1 MHAIPSRPIA
11 PPCRTRTRSFLRSS
25 GLPGA
30 LLLRSLV
37 QLGALVALAP
47 IIQPLAAQAAT
58 VGRITGR
65 VVDAASGSGLPDV
78 ALHVAG
84 SDIGATTGVDGRF
97 TLVSVPAGT
106 VGIQA
111 RRIGYAAKTVTGIQV
126 GAGRTV
132 EQSISL
138 TAATVQLEAVTVSAT
153 TERGSV
159 SDALDR
165 QRTAAGVVSSV
176 TAEQI
181 SRSPDGDAAQAVK
194 RVSGVTVQDGK
205 YVFVRGLG
213 ERYTTSSLNGA
224 RVPSPEPERR
234 VVPLDMFP
242 AGLLQ
247 TITTSKTFTPDLQ
260 GDFSGAL
267 VDIRTREF
275 PGARSGAFQIGS
287 GYAGGATGRNLP
299 LAPMSGRMRFADI
312 GTGRDLPAIFR
323 RVGNM
328 QAIQLNQNDK
338 NLLVGS
344 LRNEWTPA
352 TKSGSPLLNA
362 SASIGGNDPIL
373 FGHRVGY
380 LFSGSYSSG
389 TDIKDGQVRALADRG
404 TTSGSTIEMDR
415 FVGTSTSQSVL
426 WGGLANLST
435 LVGESSRLSFNGMY
449 NRSADNDARIE
460 VGEFTADATPVQ
472 ITRMQYT
479 QRGVYSA
486 QLAGEHQVTSGQ
498 KLEWSATASGVRRYE
513 PDKSAFVQV
522 IEKNAAGED
531 VLRWQ
536 GGGSG
541 GAVRTFS
548 DLNENSH
555 EYQAKY
561 SIDFGPAGAATTVK
575 VGGLY
580 RATGRDARSLSYNI
594 SSIRLTDEQRELP
607 LEQIFDGRFTA
618 QGQSVFDIGPL
629 SQGGSYVARDR
640 LGAGFLMAQVPLAGR
655 LRLVGGVRYE
665 GDHLDVDAASTLGS
679 PVSTSKLWND
689 WLPSL
694 AATLRLTEAQQLR
707 LSASRTLARPEYR
720 ELSPI
725 ISRDVIGGENVQGD
739 ENLQRTNVTNLDL
752 RWEMYPASEEAVSLA
767 LFAKHFTNPIER
779 VFGSGSGGTSYVFFT
794 NAQAA
799 NNYGLE
805 LELRK
810 RLGAFGSLL
819 EPLSAFANATLMK
832 SEIQLAPNTA
842 ASATNLNRRMVGQAP
857 YVLNSGL
864 TYASR
869 SGGTSATVLFNRVG
883 ERIAAAGASPLPDVV
898 ERSRNVVDFSV
909 RSLLLNGTTL
919 RFDLKNLLDAPYETV
934 QGTVVRERY
943 HAGRI
948 VSLGLQL
955 NR

>member
-1 MHAIPSRPIA
+1 MTRRRHAQRHGRARFSLDVL
-11 PPCRTRTRSFLRSS
+11 T
-25 GLPGA
+25 GLGLS
-30 LLLRSLV
+30 LLLTFPAAS
-37 QLGALVALAP
+37 A
-47 IIQPLAAQAAT
+47 AAQNAVSA
-58 VGRITGR
+58 GRITGR
-65 VVDAASGSGLPDV
+65 VIDASSGAGLSDV
-78 ALHVAG
+78 TLRVINAT
-84 SDIGATTGVDGRF
+84 IGAVSGVDGRF
-97 TLVSVPAGT
+97 TITNVPAGT
-106 VGIQA
+106 ASILA
-111 RRIGYAAKTVTGIQV
+111 RRLGFVAKTVTGIQV
-126 GAGRTV
+126 EGGRTI
-132 EQSISL
+132 EQNIAL
-138 TAATVQLEAVTVSAT
+138 TASTVQLEAVTVSAT
-153 TERGSV
+153 SERGSV

-165 QRTAAGVVSSV
+165 QRTATGVVNTV

-234 VVPLDMFP
+234 VVPFDMFP

-275 PGARSGAFQIGS
+275 PTTRRGAFQIGS
-287 GYAGGATGRNLP
+287 GYTSGATGSQLP
-299 LAPMSGRMRFADI
+299 VAPMAGGMRFANV
-312 GTGRDLPAIFR
+312 GSERDLPAIFR

-328 QAIQLNQNDK
+328 QTIPLNQNDK
-338 NLLVGS
+338 NLLIGS
-344 LRNEWTPA
+344 FRNAWTP
-352 TKSGSPLLNA
+352 SRGIGRPLLST

-373 FGHRVGY
+373 FGHRFGY

-404 TTSGSTIEMDR
+404 TTAGSTVEMDR
-415 FVGTSTSQSVL
+415 FVGTTTSQSVL
-426 WGGLANLST
+426 WGGLTNLST

-449 NRSADNDARIE
+449 NRSADNEARVE

-479 QRGVYSA
+479 ERGVYSG
-486 QLAGEHQVTSGQ
+486 QLAGEHQVTSAQ
-498 KLEWSATASGVRRYE
+498 KLEWSATASGVRRFE

-522 IEKNAAGED
+522 IEKNATGED

-548 DLNENSH
+548 ELNENSH

-561 SIDFGPAGAATTVK
+561 AVDLGPASAPTTVRI
-575 VGGLY
+575 GGLY
-580 RATGRDARSLSYNI
+580 RATGRDAQSLSYNI
-594 SSIRLTDEQRELP
+594 SSIRLTDAQRELP
-607 LEQIFDGRFTA
+607 LEQIFDGRFTQ

-629 SQGGSYVARDR
+629 SQGGSYVATDR
-640 LGAGFLMAQVPLAGR
+640 LRAAFLMAEVPLGDR
-655 LRLVGGVRYE
+655 LRMVGGVRYE
-665 GDHLDVDAASTLGS
+665 SDRLNVGAASTLGS
-679 PVSTSKLWND
+679 PVATSKLWND

-694 AATLRLTEAQQLR
+694 AATLKLTDVQQLR

-752 RWEMYPASEEAVSLA
+752 RWEMYPAEGETMSLA
-767 LFAKHFTNPIER
+767 VFAKRFTSPIER
-779 VFGSGSGGTSYVFFT
+779 VFGSGSGGTSFVFFT
-794 NAQAA
+794 NARAA
-799 NNYGLE
+799 DNYGVE

-810 RLGAFGSLL
+810 GLGMLDAFLA
-819 EPLSAFANATLMK
+819 PLSIFANATLMR
-832 SEIQLAPNTA
+832 SRIELAPNTV
-842 ASATNLNRRMVGQAP
+842 ASATNLSRRMVGQAP
-857 YVLNSGL
+857 YVLNTGL
-864 TYASR
+864 TYS
-869 SGGTSATVLFNRVG
+869 SPGHGTSATLLFNRVG

-898 ERSRNVVDFSV
+898 DLPRNVLDLSL
-909 RSLLLNGTTL
+909 RSALLGGTTVRVDL
-919 RFDLKNLLDAPYETV
+919 RNLLDSPYQTR
-934 QGTVVRERY
+934 QGTVVREYYR
-943 HAGRI
+943 AGRV

-955 NR
+955 TR

>member
-1 MHAIPSRPIA
+1 MRPSIRRCLPSRRERVGIFIRLFA
-11 PPCRTRTRSFLRSS
+11 SL
-25 GLPGA
+25 A
-30 LLLRSLV
+30 LT
-37 QLGALVALAP
+37 ALVASP
-47 IIQPLAAQAAT
+47 IQHLGAQESAA
-58 VGRITGR
+58 VGRVTGR
-65 VVDAASGSGLPDV
+65 VVDAASGVGLTDV
-78 ALHVAG
+78 TIRVAG
-84 SDIGATTGVDGRF
+84 TNVGTTSGVNGQF
-97 TLVSVPAGT
+97 TLANVPAGT
-106 VGIQA
+106 ISIQA
-111 RRIGYAAKTVTGIQV
+111 RRLGFAAKTVTGIEV
-126 GAGRTV
+126 VAGRTA

-138 TAATVQLEAVTVSAT
+138 TASTVQLEAVIVTST

-159 SDALDR
+159 DAALDA
-165 QRTAAGVVSSV
+165 QRGATGVVSSV

-275 PGARSGAFQIGS
+275 PSTRRAAFEIGS
-287 GYAGGATGRNLP
+287 GYAAGATGRSIL
-299 LAPMSGRMRFADI
+299 LATMSGGMRFANI
-312 GTGRDLPAIFR
+312 GNSRDLPAIFR

-328 QAIQLNQNDK
+328 QTIQLNQNDK

-344 LRNEWTPA
+344 LPNAWTPL
-352 TKSGSPLLNA
+352 TGSGRPLLKS
-362 SASIGGNDPIL
+362 SASIGGNDPI
-373 FGHRVGY
+373 FGHRIGY
-380 LFSGSYSSG
+380 LFSGSYSAG
-389 TDIKDGQVRALADRG
+389 TDVKDAQVRALADRG
-404 TTSGSTIEMDR
+404 TSAGSTVEMDR
-415 FVGTSTSQSVL
+415 FVGTTTSQSVL
-426 WGGLANLST
+426 WGGLTNLST
-435 LVGESSRLSFNGMY
+435 LIGESSRLTFNGMY
-449 NRSADNDARIE
+449 NRSADNDARVE

-479 QRGVYSA
+479 QRGVYSG
-486 QLAGEHQVTSGQ
+486 QLTGEHQVTSAQ
-498 KLEWSATASGVRRYE
+498 KLEWSTTASGVRRYE

-522 IEKNAAGED
+522 LEKNAAGQD

-548 DLNENSH
+548 DLKENSH

-561 SIDFGPAGAATTVK
+561 SIDVGQAGAPTTVRF
-575 VGGLY
+575 GALY
-580 RATGRDARSLSYNI
+580 RATGRDAQSFSYNI
-594 SSIRLTDEQRELP
+594 SSIRLTDAQRELP
-607 LEQIFDGRFTA
+607 LEQIFDGQLTQ
-618 QGQSVFDIGPL
+618 QGQNVFDIGPL
-629 SQGGSYVARDR
+629 SQGGSYVAQDR
-640 LGAGFLMAQVPLAGR
+640 LSAGFLMAEVPIGAR
-655 LRLVGGVRYE
+655 LRLIGGARYE
-665 GDHLDVDAASTLGS
+665 SDRLDVGAASTLGS
-679 PVSTSKLWND
+679 QVSTSKLWND

-694 AATLRLTEAQQLR
+694 AATIKLTDAQQLR

-752 RWEMYPASEEAVSLA
+752 RWEMYPSAGEALSLA
-767 LFAKHFTNPIER
+767 VFAKHFTNPIER
-779 VFGSGSGGTSYVFFT
+779 VFGSGSGGTSFVFFT

-799 NNYGLE
+799 DNYGVE

-810 RLGAFGSLL
+810 GLGLL
-819 EPLSAFANATLMK
+819 GGFFEPLAVFANATMMTSK
-832 SEIQLAPNTA
+832 IELAPNTA
-842 ASATNLNRRMVGQAP
+842 AAATNLSRRMVGQAP
-857 YVLNSGL
+857 YVLNTGL
-864 TYASR
+864 TYTTRGA
-869 SGGTSATVLFNRVG
+869 GTSATLLFNRVG

-898 ERSRNVVDFSV
+898 DLSRNVLDFSL
-909 RSLLLNGTTL
+909 RSLLLDGTTL
-919 RFDLKNLLDAPYETV
+919 RFDLKNLIDSPYQTR
-934 QGTVVRERY
+934 QGTVVREYYR
-943 HAGRI
+943 AGR
-948 VSLGLQL
+948 VVQLGLQL

>member
-1 MHAIPSRPIA
+1 MSRRIL
-11 PPCRTRTRSFLRSS
+11 SFGRACS
-25 GLPGA
+25 A
-30 LLLRSLV
+30 LFARSLAALSLLV
-37 QLGALVALAP
+37 TLAASGRSLGAQNAAP
-47 IIQPLAAQAAT
+47 

-65 VVDAASGSGLPDV
+65 VIDATSGAGLADVTVRVVDAN
-78 ALHVAG
+78 
-84 SDIGATTGVDGRF
+84 IATNSGVDGRF
-97 TLVSVPAGT
+97 ALSNVPAGT
-106 VGIQA
+106 TSIQA
-111 RRIGYAAKTVTGIQV
+111 RRIGFAAKTVTAIQV
-126 GAGRTV
+126 VAGRTV
-132 EQSISL
+132 EQDVSL
-138 TAATVQLEAVTVSAT
+138 TAATVRLEAVTVSAT

-159 SDALDR
+159 NDALDR
-165 QRTAAGVVSSV
+165 QRTATGVVNSV

-275 PGARSGAFQIGS
+275 PSTRTASVQIGS
-287 GYAGGATGRNLP
+287 GYAGGATGRDLL
-299 LAPMSGRMRFADI
+299 LAPMSGGMRFASI
-312 GTGRDLPAIFR
+312 GRERDLPAIFR

-328 QAIQLNQNDK
+328 QTIPLNQNDK

-344 LRNEWTPA
+344 FRKVWTPS
-352 TKSGSPLLNA
+352 TKSGNPLLNT
-362 SASIGGNDPIL
+362 SASIGGNDPVL

-404 TTSGSTIEMDR
+404 DTSGSTVAMDR

-426 WGGLANLST
+426 WGGLTNLST

-449 NRSADNDARIE
+449 NRSADNDARVE
-460 VGEFTADATPVQ
+460 VGEFTSDATPVQ

-479 QRGVYSA
+479 QRGVYSG
-486 QLAGEHQVTSGQ
+486 QLAGEHQVTAGQ
-498 KLEWSATASGVRRYE
+498 KFDWSATASGVRRYE
-513 PDKSAFVQV
+513 PDRSAFVQV
-522 IEKNAAGED
+522 IEKNAAGQD

-561 SIDFGPAGAATTVK
+561 SIEFGAAGAPTTVRF
-575 VGGLY
+575 GGLY
-580 RATGRDARSLSYNI
+580 RATGRDAQSLSYNI
-594 SSIRLTDEQRELP
+594 SSIRLTDAQRELP
-607 LEQIFDGRFTA
+607 LEQIFDGSLTQA
-618 QGQSVFDIGPL
+618 GQALFDIGPL

-640 LGAGFLMAQVPLAGR
+640 LSAGFLMAEVPLGDR
-655 LRLVGGVRYE
+655 LRLVGGARYE
-665 GDHLDVDAASTLGS
+665 SDRLEVDAASTLGT

-694 AATLRLTEAQQLR
+694 AATLKLTDAQQLR
-707 LSASRTLARPEYR
+707 LSATRTLARPEYR

-752 RWEMYPASEEAVSLA
+752 RWEMYPSAGEAVSVA

-799 NNYGLE
+799 DNYGFE

-810 RLGAFGSLL
+810 RLGMLGSIF
-819 EPLSAFANATLMK
+819 EPFSAFANATVMK
-832 SEIQLAPNTA
+832 SEIELAPNTT
-842 ASATNLNRRMVGQAP
+842 ASATNFNRRMVGQAP
-857 YVLNSGL
+857 YVINTGV
-864 TYASR
+864 TYVSR
-869 SGGTSATVLFNRVG
+869 GGGTSATVLFNRVG

-898 ERSRNVVDFSV
+898 DLSRNVLDFSV

-919 RFDLKNLLDAPYETV
+919 RFDLKNLLDAPYETT
-934 QGTVVRERY
+934 QGSVVRERY

-948 VSLGLQL
+948 VQLGLQL

>member
-1 MHAIPSRPIA
+1 MHALSSRQNHSQRREA
-11 PPCRTRTRSFLRSS
+11 PAYLCIRPL
-25 GLPGA
+25 A
-30 LLLRSLV
+30 LLGLV
-37 QLGALVALAP
+37 VALTASGT
-47 IIQPLAAQAAT
+47 PLAAQDAT
-58 VGRITGR
+58 VVGRITGR
-65 VVDAASGSGLPDV
+65 VIDAASGSGLADV
-78 ALHVAG
+78 TLHIAG
-84 SDIGATTGVDGRF
+84 TSSGTSSGVDGRF
-97 TLVSVPAGT
+97 TLARVPAGAT
-106 VGIQA
+106 SIQA
-111 RRIGYAAKTVTGIQV
+111 RRIGFAAKTVTGVQV
-126 GAGRTV
+126 VAGRTI
-132 EQSISL
+132 EQNISL
-138 TAATVQLEAVTVSAT
+138 TAATVRLEAITVSAT

-165 QRTAAGVVSSV
+165 QRTASGVVNSV

-247 TITTSKTFTPDLQ
+247 AITTSKTFTPDLQ

-267 VDIRTREF
+267 VDIKTREF
-275 PGARSGAFQIGS
+275 PSTRSGAFQIGS
-287 GYAGGATGRNLP
+287 GYAGGATGRDLL
-299 LAPMSGRMRFADI
+299 LAPMSGSMRFASI
-312 GTGRDLPAIFR
+312 GSERDVPAIFR

-328 QAIQLNQNDK
+328 QTIPLNQNDK
-338 NLLVGS
+338 NLLIGS
-344 LRNEWTPA
+344 LRNVWTPS
-352 TKSGSPLLNA
+352 TRSGSPLLNT
-362 SASIGGNDPIL
+362 SGSIGGNDPIL

-389 TDIKDGQVRALADRG
+389 TDIKDGQLRALADRG
-404 TTSGSTIEMDR
+404 ATPGSTVEMDR

-426 WGGLANLST
+426 WGGLTNLST

-449 NRSADNDARIE
+449 NRSADNDARVE
-460 VGEFTADATPVQ
+460 VGEFTSDATPVQ

-479 QRGVYSA
+479 QRSVYSG
-486 QLAGEHQVTSGQ
+486 QLAGEHQVTGAQ
-498 KLEWSATASGVRRYE
+498 KFEWSATASGVRRDE

-522 IEKNAAGED
+522 FEKNAAGQD

-541 GAVRTFS
+541 GAVRSFS

-561 SIDFGPAGAATTVK
+561 SIDLSAAGTPSTIRF
-575 VGGLY
+575 GGLY
-580 RATGRDARSLSYNI
+580 RATGRDAQSLSYNV
-594 SSIRLTDEQRELP
+594 SSIRLTDAQRELP
-607 LEQIFDGRFTA
+607 LEQIFDGRFTQ

-640 LGAGFLMAQVPLAGR
+640 LGAGFLMAEVPVSDR
-655 LRLVGGVRYE
+655 LKLVGGARYE
-665 GDHLDVDAASTLGS
+665 SDRLEVDAASTLGS
-679 PVSTSKLWND
+679 PVSTIKLWND

-694 AATLRLTEAQQLR
+694 AATLRLTDAQQLR

-752 RWEMYPASEEAVSLA
+752 RWETYPSAGEAVSLA
-767 LFAKHFTNPIER
+767 LFAKHFSNPIER
-779 VFGSGSGGTSYVFFT
+779 VYGSGSGGTSYVFFT

-799 NNYGLE
+799 DNYGVE

-810 RLGAFGSLL
+810 RLGMLGSLFD
-819 EPLSAFANATLMK
+819 PFSAFANATLMK
-832 SEIQLAPNTA
+832 SEIELAPNTA
-842 ASATNLNRRMVGQAP
+842 AAATNLNRRMVGQAP
-857 YVLNSGL
+857 YVLNTGV
-864 TYASR
+864 TYTSR
-869 SGGTSATVLFNRVG
+869 GGGTSATVLFNRVG

-898 ERSRNVVDFSV
+898 DLSRNVLDFSV
-909 RSLLLNGTTL
+909 RSLLLNGATL
-919 RFDLKNLLDAPYETV
+919 RFDLKNLLDSPYETR

-943 HAGRI
+943 HAGR
-948 VSLGLQL
+948 VVQLGLQL

>member
-1 MHAIPSRPIA
+1 MRASTPRHSLSPRRECAALISRLIA
-11 PPCRTRTRSFLRSS
+11 VLT
-25 GLPGA
+25 
-30 LLLRSLV
+30 LLVSLTTAGS
-37 QLGALVALAP
+37 Q
-47 IIQPLAAQAAT
+47 LAAQDAAS
-58 VGRITGR
+58 VGRVTGR
-65 VVDAASGSGLPDV
+65 VIDAASGAGVTDV
-78 ALHVAG
+78 TLRVVG
-84 SDIGATTGVDGRF
+84 TTLGTSSGVDGRF
-97 TLVSVPAGT
+97 TLTKIPAGT
-106 VGIQA
+106 ISIQA
-111 RRIGYAAKTVTGIQV
+111 RRIGFAAKSVTGIQV
-126 GAGRTV
+126 VAGRTV
-132 EQSISL
+132 EQNISL
-138 TAATVQLEAVTVSAT
+138 TGATVQLEAVTVSAT

-159 SDALDR
+159 SDALDK
-165 QRTAAGVVSSV
+165 QRTSTGVVNSV

-267 VDIRTREF
+267 VDIKTREF
-275 PGARSGAFQIGS
+275 PSTRTGAFQIGS
-287 GYAGGATGRNLP
+287 GYAAGATGHDLL
-299 LAPMSGRMRFADI
+299 LAPMSGGMRFASV
-312 GTGRDLPAIFR
+312 GSERDLPAIFR

-328 QAIQLNQNDK
+328 QTIPLNQGDK

-344 LRNEWTPA
+344 FRNAWTPS
-352 TKSGSPLLNA
+352 TKSGNPLLNA
-362 SASIGGNDPIL
+362 SGSIGGNDPIL

-404 TTSGSTIEMDR
+404 TTAGSTVEMDR
-415 FVGTSTSQSVL
+415 FVGTNTSQSVL
-426 WGGLANLST
+426 WGGLTNLST

-449 NRSADNDARIE
+449 NRSADNDARVE

-479 QRGVYSA
+479 QRGVYSG
-486 QLAGEHQVTSGQ
+486 QLAGEHQVSGAQ

-522 IEKNAAGED
+522 IEKNSAGQD

-541 GAVRTFS
+541 SAVRTFS

-561 SIDFGPAGAATTVK
+561 SIELGSPAARTTVRF
-575 VGGLY
+575 GGLY
-580 RATGRDARSLSYNI
+580 RATGRDAQSLSYNI
-594 SSIRLTDEQRELP
+594 SSIKLTEAQRELP
-607 LEQIFDGRFTA
+607 LEQIFDGRFIQPGDTI
-618 QGQSVFDIGPL
+618 FDIGPL

-640 LGAGFLMAQVPLAGR
+640 LSAGFLMAEVPLGAR
-655 LRLVGGVRYE
+655 LRLVGGARYE
-665 GDHLDVDAASTLGS
+665 SDRLEVDAASTLGT
-679 PVSTSKLWND
+679 PVSTTKLWND

-694 AATLRLTEAQQLR
+694 AATLKLTEAQQLR

-752 RWEMYPASEEAVSLA
+752 RWEMYPSAGETVSLA
-767 LFAKHFTNPIER
+767 VFAKHFTNPIER

-799 NNYGLE
+799 DNYGVE

-810 RLGAFGSLL
+810 GLGMLGSFF
-819 EPLSAFANATLMK
+819 EPLSAFTNATLMK
-832 SEIQLAPNTA
+832 SEIELASNTA
-842 ASATNLNRRMVGQAP
+842 AAATNLNRRMVGQAP
-857 YVLNSGL
+857 YVLNAGV
-864 TYASR
+864 TYTTR
-869 SGGTSATVLFNRVG
+869 GGGTSATVLFNRVG

-898 ERSRNVVDFSV
+898 DRSRNVLDFSL

-919 RFDLKNLLDAPYETV
+919 RFDLKSLLDSPYETM

-943 HAGRI
+943 HAGRV

>member
-1 MHAIPSRPIA
+1 MI
-11 PPCRTRTRSFLRSS
+11 TR
-25 GLPGA
+25 
-30 LLLRSLV
+30 LLASLTCT
-37 QLGALVALAP
+37 A
-47 IIQPLAAQAAT
+47 PLAVPFHPVAAQDGAS
-58 VGRITGR
+58 VGRVTGR
-65 VVDAASGSGLPDV
+65 VVDASSGAGITDVTLRVVGTNLLTTSGV
-78 ALHVAG
+78 N
-84 SDIGATTGVDGRF
+84 GRF
-97 TLVSVPAGT
+97 ALTNVPAGE
-106 VGIQA
+106 VGLEA
-111 RRIGYAAKTVTGIQV
+111 RRLGFAAKTVTGVQV
-126 GAGRTV
+126 VAGRTI
-132 EQSISL
+132 EQNVSL

-153 TERGSV
+153 KERGSV
-159 SDALDR
+159 SAALDA
-165 QRTAAGVVSSV
+165 QRSAAGVVSSV

-181 SRSPDGDAAQAVK
+181 ARSPDGDAAQAVK

-275 PGARSGAFQIGS
+275 PGTRSGTFQIGS
-287 GYAGGATGRNLP
+287 GYTAGATGRRII
-299 LAPMSGRMRFADI
+299 LAPMSGDMRFANI
-312 GTGRDLPAIFR
+312 GAERDVPAIFR

-328 QAIQLNQNDK
+328 QTIPLNQNDK

-344 LRNEWTPA
+344 LRNAWTPS
-352 TKSGSPLLNA
+352 TGSGNPLLNT

-380 LFSGSYSSG
+380 LVSGSYSSG
-389 TDIKDGQVRALADRG
+389 TEIKDGQVRALADRG
-404 TTSGSTIEMDR
+404 TTPGQTVEMDR

-426 WGGLANLST
+426 WGGLTNLST
-435 LVGESSRLSFNGMY
+435 LVGESSRLTFNGMY
-449 NRSADNDARIE
+449 NRSADNDARVE
-460 VGEFTADATPVQ
+460 VGEFTAEATPVQ

-479 QRGVYSA
+479 QRGVYSG
-486 QLAGEHQVTSGQ
+486 QLAGEHQVTAAQ
-498 KLEWSATASGVRRYE
+498 RLEWSATASGVRRYE
-513 PDKSAFVQV
+513 PDKSAFVQA
-522 IEKNAAGED
+522 IEQGDAGQD

-536 GGGSG
+536 SGGSG

-548 DLNENSH
+548 DLKENSH

-561 SIDFGPAGAATTVK
+561 SFQLGSTAAPTTVK
-575 VGGLY
+575 AGGLY
-580 RATGRDARSLSYNI
+580 RSTGRDAQSLSYNI
-594 SSIRLTDEQRELP
+594 SSIKLSTADRELP
-607 LEQIFDGRFTA
+607 LEQIFDGRFSEP
-618 QGQSVFDIGPL
+618 GDSIFDIGPL

-640 LGAGFLMAQVPLAGR
+640 LSAGFLMAEVPFGAR
-655 LRLVGGVRYE
+655 LRLIGGARYE
-665 GDHLDVDAASTLGS
+665 SDQLDVDAVSTLGT
-679 PVSTSKLWND
+679 PVATSKRWND

-694 AATLRLTEAQQLR
+694 AATLKLTAAQQLR

-725 ISRDVIGGENVQGD
+725 ISRDVIGGENVQGN

-752 RWEMYPASEEAVSLA
+752 RWEMYPSAGEALSVA

-799 NNYGLE
+799 DNVGVE

-810 RLGAFGSLL
+810 GLRMLGSLF
-819 EPLSAFANATLMK
+819 EPLSVFANGTVMQ
-832 SEIQLAPNTA
+832 SRIELAPNTA
-842 ASATNLNRRMVGQAP
+842 ASATNLSRRMVGQAP
-857 YVLNSGL
+857 YVLNTGV

-869 SGGTSATVLFNRVG
+869 GGGTSATILFNRVG

-898 ERSRNVVDFSV
+898 DLPRNVLDVSL
-909 RSLLLNGTTL
+909 RSLLLDGTTVRL
-919 RFDLKNLLDAPYETV
+919 DLKNLLDSPYETR
-934 QGTVVRERY
+934 QGTVEREYYR
-943 HAGRI
+943 AGRV
-948 VSLGLQL
+948 VSLGIQL

>member
-1 MHAIPSRPIA
+1 MHAIMSRRSPSFRRVRA
-11 PPCRTRTRSFLRSS
+11 
-25 GLPGA
+25 A
-30 LLLRSLV
+30 LFVRSLA
-37 QLGALVALAP
+37 ALSLLVVFAP
-47 IIQPLAAQAAT
+47 FASPLTAQNAAS

-65 VVDAASGSGLPDV
+65 VIDASSGAGLSDVTLRIVDAN
-78 ALHVAG
+78 
-84 SDIGATTGVDGRF
+84 IATTSGVDGRF
-97 TLVSVPAGT
+97 TLANVPAGT
-106 VGIQA
+106 IGIQA
-111 RRIGYAAKTVTGIQV
+111 RRIGFAAKTVTAIQV
-126 GAGRTV
+126 AAGRTI
-132 EQSISL
+132 EQNISL
-138 TAATVQLEAVTVSAT
+138 TGATVRLEAITVSAT

-165 QRTAAGVVSSV
+165 QRTATGVVNSV

-247 TITTSKTFTPDLQ
+247 AITTSKTFTPDLQ

-275 PGARSGAFQIGS
+275 PSTRSVSFQIGS
-287 GYAGGATGRNLP
+287 GYAGGATGRDLL
-299 LAPMSGRMRFADI
+299 LAPMSGGMRFANI
-312 GTGRDLPAIFR
+312 GGERDLPAIFR

-328 QAIQLNQNDK
+328 QTIQLNQNDK
-338 NLLVGS
+338 NLLIGS
-344 LRNEWTPA
+344 LRNVWTPS
-352 TKSGSPLLNA
+352 TKSANPLLNT

-373 FGHRVGY
+373 FGHRLGY

-404 TTSGSTIEMDR
+404 TTPGSTVEMDR
-415 FVGTSTSQSVL
+415 FVGTSSSQSVL
-426 WGGLANLST
+426 WGGLTNLST

-449 NRSADNDARIE
+449 NRSADNDARVEI
-460 VGEFTADATPVQ
+460 GEFTSDATPVQ

-479 QRGVYSA
+479 QRGVYSG
-486 QLAGEHQVTSGQ
+486 QLAGEHQVTGGQ
-498 KLEWSATASGVRRYE
+498 KFDWSATASGVRRYE

-522 IEKNAAGED
+522 LEKNAAGED

-548 DLNENSH
+548 DLTENSH

-561 SIDFGPAGAATTVK
+561 SIDFGAAGAPTTVRF
-575 VGGLY
+575 GGLY
-580 RATGRDARSLSYNI
+580 RATGRDAQSLSYNI
-594 SSIRLTDEQRELP
+594 SSIRLTDAQRELP
-607 LEQIFDGRFTA
+607 LEQIFDGTLT
-618 QGQSVFDIGPL
+618 QGGQSVFDIGPL

-640 LGAGFLMAQVPLAGR
+640 LSAGFLMAEVPLGER
-655 LRLVGGVRYE
+655 LRLVGGARYE
-665 GDHLDVDAASTLGS
+665 SDRLEVDAASTLGT

-694 AATLRLTEAQQLR
+694 AATLKLTDAQQLR

-739 ENLQRTNVTNLDL
+739 ENLERTNVTNLDV
-752 RWEMYPASEEAVSLA
+752 RWEMYPSAGEALSIAV
-767 LFAKHFTNPIER
+767 FAKHFTNPIER
-779 VFGSGSGGTSYVFFT
+779 VFGSGSGGTSFVFFT

-799 NNYGLE
+799 DNYGVE

-810 RLGAFGSLL
+810 RLGMLGSFFD
-819 EPLSAFANATLMK
+819 PFSVFANATVMK
-832 SEIQLAPNTA
+832 SEIELALNTT

-857 YVLNSGL
+857 YVLNTGV
-864 TYASR
+864 TYTAR
-869 SGGTSATVLFNRVG
+869 GAGTSATVLFNRVG

-898 ERSRNVVDFSV
+898 DLSRNVLDFSV
-909 RSLLLNGTTL
+909 RSLLLDGTTL
-919 RFDLKNLLDAPYETV
+919 RFDLKNLLDAPYETT
-934 QGTVVRERY
+934 QGTVVRDRY

-948 VSLGLQL
+948 VQLGLQL

>member
-1 MHAIPSRPIA
+1 MHPRTGSRMRASTRRSTPPRHECAAVIRYLIAIL
-11 PPCRTRTRSFLRSS
+11 T
-25 GLPGA
+25 
-30 LLLRSLV
+30 
-37 QLGALVALAP
+37 LVASLALP
-47 IIQPLAAQAAT
+47 IEAIAAQDAT
-58 VGRITGR
+58 TAGRVTGR
-65 VVDAASGSGLPDV
+65 VVDAASGAGLADV
-78 ALHVAG
+78 ALRVVG
-84 SDIGATTGVDGRF
+84 TRVGTMSGVDGRF
-97 TLVSVPAGT
+97 TLANVPAGVT
-106 VGIQA
+106 SIQA
-111 RRIGYAAKTVTGIQV
+111 RRIGFTAKTVAGVQV
-126 GAGRTV
+126 IAGRTIA
-132 EQSISL
+132 QDISL
-138 TAATVQLEAVTVSAT
+138 TGSTVQLEAVTVSAA

-165 QRTAAGVVSSV
+165 QRTATGVVNSV

-181 SRSPDGDAAQAVK
+181 AKSPDGDAAQAVK

-247 TITTSKTFTPDLQ
+247 SITTSKTFTPDLQ

-267 VDIRTREF
+267 VDIKTREF
-275 PGARSGAFQIGS
+275 PSTRSAAIQFGS
-287 GYAGGATGRNLP
+287 GYAGGATARDLL
-299 LAPMSGRMRFADI
+299 LAPMSGGMRFANI
-312 GTGRDLPAIFR
+312 GGERDLPAIFR

-328 QAIQLNQNDK
+328 QTIPLNQNDK
-338 NLLVGS
+338 NLLIGS
-344 LRNEWTPA
+344 FRNRWTPS
-352 TKSGSPLLNA
+352 TGSGSPLLNT

-373 FGHRVGY
+373 FGHRIGY

-389 TDIKDGQVRALADRG
+389 TDMKDGQVRALADRG
-404 TTSGSTIEMDR
+404 PSVGSTTEIDR
-415 FVGTSTSQSVL
+415 FVGTTTSQSVL
-426 WGGLANLST
+426 WGGLTNLST
-435 LVGESSRLSFNGMY
+435 IVGESSRLSFNGMY
-449 NRSADNDARIE
+449 NRSADNDARVE

-479 QRGVYSA
+479 QRGVYSG
-486 QLAGEHQVTSGQ
+486 QLAGEHQLTPAQ
-498 KLEWSATASGVRRYE
+498 KFEWSATASGVRRYE
-513 PDKSAFVQV
+513 PDRSAFVQV
-522 IEKNAAGED
+522 VEKNAAGED

-555 EYQAKY
+555 EYQARY
-561 SIDFGPAGAATTVK
+561 SIDVGAAGAPTTVRF
-575 VGGLY
+575 GGLY
-580 RATGRDARSLSYNI
+580 RATGRDAQSLSYDI
-594 SSIRLTDEQRELP
+594 SSIRLTDAQRELP
-607 LEQIFDGRFTA
+607 LEQIFDGRFTQA
-618 QGQSVFDIGPL
+618 GQSLFDIGPL

-640 LGAGFLMAQVPLAGR
+640 LTAGFLMAEVPLGTR
-655 LRLVGGVRYE
+655 LRLVGGARYE
-665 GDHLDVDAASTLGS
+665 SDRLDVDAASTLGA

-694 AATLRLTEAQQLR
+694 AATIKLTGAQQLR

-739 ENLQRTNVTNLDL
+739 ENLERTDVTNLDL
-752 RWEMYPASEEAVSLA
+752 RWEMYPSAGETISLA
-767 LFAKHFTNPIER
+767 VFAKHFANPIER

-799 NNYGLE
+799 DNYGVE

-810 RLGAFGSLL
+810 GLGMVGSHF
-819 EPLSAFANATLMK
+819 EPLSVFANATVMSSTIELG
-832 SEIQLAPNTA
+832 PNTA
-842 ASATNLNRRMVGQAP
+842 ASATNLSRRMVGQAP
-857 YVLNSGL
+857 YVLNAGV

-869 SGGTSATVLFNRVG
+869 GGGTSATVLFNRVG

-898 ERSRNVVDFSV
+898 DLPRNVLDFSL
-909 RSLLLNGTTL
+909 RSLLLDGTTVRL
-919 RFDLKNLLDAPYETV
+919 DLKNLLDAPYRTT
-934 QGTVVRERY
+934 QGTVAREYYR
-943 HAGRI
+943 AGRI